1 VEPLKVIKSLREIH
15 AVFAGGLVTRRAVCY
30 KAKPPQAFSF
40 LYTHPLDF
48 HFSAMLRHRPRQL
61 PEAKQMLDFS
71 AAITQSQNKALFFL
85 NHAGSAILL

>member
-1 VEPLKVIKSLREIH
+1 VEPLKVIKSLRKIH

-30 KAKPPQAFSF
+30 KARPSHA
-40 LYTHPLDF
+40 HPLDF
-48 HFSAMLRHRPRQL
+48 HFSAMLRHSPRQL

-71 AAITQSQNKALFFL
+71 AARTQRQNKPLFFL